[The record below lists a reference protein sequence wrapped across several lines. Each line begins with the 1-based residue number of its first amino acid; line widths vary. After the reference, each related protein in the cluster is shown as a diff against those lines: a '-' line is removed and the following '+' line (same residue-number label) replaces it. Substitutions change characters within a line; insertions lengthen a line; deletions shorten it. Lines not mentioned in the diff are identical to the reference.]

1 MMFSRDKEYPMIALP
16 SFLFFPLLIVFFIS
30 AAALVYFV
38 LLQEPKQGG
47 LSTSM
52 GGGGGSE
59 LLNARGQTGG
69 LVRLTLYTGGTFLFV
84 AFLLS
89 TVKL

>member
-1 MMFSRDKEYPMIALP
+1 MIALP
-16 SFLFFPLLIVFFIS
+16 SFLFFPLLIIFFVS
-30 AAALVYFV
+30 AAALVYLV

-69 LVRLTLYTGGTFLFV
+69 LVRLTLYIGATFLLV

>member
-1 MMFSRDKEYPMIALP
+1 MISLP
-16 SFLFFPLLIVFFIS
+16 AFLFFPLLIIFFVL
-30 AAALVYFV
+30 AAALIYLV

-47 LSTSM
+47 LSTSL

-59 LLNARGQTGG
+59 MLNARGQTGG
-69 LVRLTLYTGGTFLFV
+69 LVRLTLYAGAGFLLV

-89 TVKL
+89 LIKL

>member
-1 MMFSRDKEYPMIALP
+1 MIALP

-47 LSTSM
+47 LSTSLG

-59 LLNARGQTGG
+59 MLNARGQTGG
-69 LVRLTLYTGGTFLFV
+69 LVRLTLYTGGIFLFV

-89 TVKL
+89 TVRL